1 MDKIAKAK
9 KLLRLGID
17 MGDDDL
23 IMMAHEILGITEEGT
38 TEEVPA
44 AKEETKLEPIK
55 TEKQIRENVDFM
67 SFTMN
72 PEEDNTKKNGIAV
85 NKIRREIQFIDD
97 GSDKH
102 IATPEVSLAE
112 RKRKP
117 FKMVEQ
123 TCQKCGK
130 TVTTHPSHKRE
141 WFVCDRCIK
150 K

>member
-9 KLLRLGID
+9 KLLRMGID

-23 IMMAHEILGITEEGT
+23 IMMAHEILGINGEEAILEESPDIK
-38 TEEVPA
+38 EEV
-44 AKEETKLEPIK
+44 KS
-55 TEKQIRENVDFM
+55 EKQTRENVDFN

-85 NKIRREIQFIDD
+85 NKIKREIQFIDD

-102 IATPEVSLAE
+102 VATPEVTLAQ

-117 FKMVEQ
+117 FKMLEQ

-130 TVTTHPSHKRE
+130 TVITHPSHKRE

>member
-23 IMMAHEILGITEEGT
+23 IMMAHEILGITEESPAVK
-38 TEEVPA
+38 EEV
-44 AKEETKLEPIK
+44 KLEPVK
-55 TEKQIRENVDFM
+55 AEKQTRENVDFT

-72 PEEDNTKKNGIAV
+72 SEEDNTKKNGIAV

>member
-23 IMMAHEILGITEEGT
+23 IMMAHEILGITEESPT
-38 TEEVPA
+38 
-44 AKEETKLEPIK
+44 AKEEVKQEPAK
-55 TEKQIRENVDFM
+55 SEKQIRDNIDFN

-72 PEEDNTKKNGIAV
+72 SEEDNTKKSGIAV
-85 NKIRREIQFIDD
+85 NKIKREIEFIDD

-102 IATPEVSLAE
+102 VETPKVALAE
-112 RKRKP
+112 RKRQP